1 MCRSIRGPG
10 LSLGAGRWGRLNGN
24 HTYNQGKPFGASS
37 FLCPHHFGET
47 VTTSFDEL
55 LDTYRDLS
63 DSERMKGSYLE
74 QLVGQFLENDG
85 VHAPQYT
92 DVWLWKD
99 WPDRPE
105 NFTNKDNGID
115 LVAARNDGGLTAIQ
129 VKFYAPG
136 YKIQKHDIDSFLSAS
151 SKKPFTNGVVVDTTE
166 GDWSKNALEMLD
178 GRHVPVQRIGLTDF
192 RHSNIDW
199 ATYDLTAPTT
209 PKLFDKKVLRPHQH
223 KAVQA
228 ALKGFEDNDR
238 GKLIMACGTGKTF
251 TSLKLAERI
260 AEDLGHARILFMVPS
275 LALMSQSLKE
285 WSDETEQT
293 MHAYAVCS
301 DNKVG
306 RVKDTDLTDVALHDL
321 QIPATTDGARLI
333 EAMNSRTL
341 DEGMTVVFSTYQSI
355 DAVRA
360 AQQAGLPD
368 FDLII
373 CDEAHRTTGATL
385 AGDGE
390 SHFVK
395 IHDNH
400 WISGNK
406 RVYMTATPRIFNDNT
421 KDAAKEKDAVLCSM
435 DDQSIY
441 GPVFYR
447 IGFGEAVEQKL
458 LTDYKVLVLGVDET
472 QVAGTFQD
480 QLADNNSELNIDD
493 IAKLV
498 GVWNGLAKRRAGEFQ
513 DGFGQDWQPMRR
525 AVAFNRS
532 IKASQVIEAEF
543 SELARVHLTDLTN
556 DDPTDDL
563 RVEVKHID
571 GGFNAVRRGERLDWL
586 KAEPD
591 VVLVDDRTAP
601 KNDKG
606 RWPKKEQPT
615 CRILTNARCLT
626 EGVDVPSLDAVLFMN
641 PRNSMVDVIQA
652 VGRVMRNHTDAETG
666 EVKKF
671 GYIIL
676 PIAIPEGMSTS
687 EALKDNARYKV
698 VWQVLQALRAHDERM
713 DSSINQIEL
722 NNKAPES
729 IIVDK
734 IDLAPKKPAP
744 VIDPNPTP
752 DVEPGPSP
760 VDPGKQETLTFP
772 VEEWKDSVYAKI
784 VDKVGNRMYWE
795 DWSKDIASIAKKHID
810 LINDLLEDA
819 DSSHR
824 IAFNEF
830 VAGLRENLNPE
841 IDDSQAV
848 EMLAQ
853 HLVTKPVFDAMFAD
867 SNFTEHNPVS
877 RAMQNILDQLGSNSV
892 FEKESKS
899 LEKFYE
905 SVRARVAK
913 IDNAAA
919 KQQIIVELYDNFFRN
934 AFPRVADR
942 LGIVFTPVPVVDYIL
957 RSADAA
963 LRLEFG
969 MSLSDAGVSILE
981 PFVGTGTFLTRL
993 LQIGLIKPE
1002 DLHRKYTQELF
1013 ANEIVLLSY
1022 YIAAINIETVYTE
1035 VATAADAETGY
1046 VPFDGIA
1053 LTDTFQLNESDGQL
1067 EATGIFPE
1075 NHARVI
1081 RQRSQD
1087 IRVIVMNPP
1096 YSTGQTSAN
1105 DNNQNQKYPVLD
1117 ASIADSY
1124 AKLSTGTNK
1133 NSLYDSY
1140 IRGIRWASNRIKDNG
1155 VIAFVSNG
1163 SFIDGN
1169 TADGIRKTFA
1179 NEFSRIFVYNLRGN
1193 ARTSGEIRRKEGG
1206 NVFDSGARTPIAIAV
1221 LIKNQNHEGPAELQ
1235 YRDIG
1240 DYLTRD
1246 QKLDVLENEQ
1256 SLEGTNWE
1264 TLQPNEAG
1272 DWINHRDERYDGF
1285 QPMGARAAKL
1295 SHEAVFRAFGRG
1307 LETGRDA
1314 WVYNFSNAE
1323 LEKNCRRTIAEY
1335 ASNVSDGVRNLDPT
1349 KLSWTAT
1356 LESSF
1361 NRKKEIGFDPLAL
1374 DVGIYR
1380 PFCKQNAYTDS
1391 NLIHRPGLFARIFPT
1406 QMHLNQLIMIPAGP
1420 AASAFSALVVDRTP
1434 ALTTNG
1440 GNQCF
1445 ALYTYESIPEGEFPM
1460 PAEDEEIIGDHIR
1473 RDNVTNETR
1482 TTYRGFYEDTSIT
1495 KEDIFYYVYG
1505 LLHSRD
1511 YKETYKA
1518 DLMKMLPRIPKV
1530 KNFWGFSTAGRALAG
1545 LHLNYETVAPAE
1557 LTEVRKTEPPAEA
1570 EAQYG
1575 YYRVQK
1581 LSWGARKDRSR
1592 IVFNSNI
1599 TLEGIPAEVLDY
1611 QVNGKSAIEWI
1622 IDRYQVTTHKDS
1634 QIINDPNDYCR
1645 EVGDPRYIVD
1655 LIKRIVTV
1663 SLETNKIVA
1672 GLPTMEIIE

>member
-1 MCRSIRGPG
+1 
-10 LSLGAGRWGRLNGN
+10 
-24 HTYNQGKPFGASS
+24 
-37 FLCPHHFGET
+37 
-47 VTTSFDEL
+47 
-55 LDTYRDLS
+55 
-63 DSERMKGSYLE
+63 MKGSYLE
-74 QLVGQFLENDG
+74 QLVEQYLENDG

-92 DVWLWKD
+92 DVWLWRD
-99 WPDRPE
+99 WPNRPE
-105 NFTNKDNGID
+105 SFTNKDNGID
-115 LVAARNDGGLTAIQ
+115 LVAARTDGGLTAIQ

-136 YKIQKHDIDSFLSAS
+136 YRIQKHDIDSFLSAS
-151 SKKPFTNGVVVDTTE
+151 SKKPFTNAVVVDTTE
-166 GDWSKNALEMLD
+166 GDWSTNALEMLD
-178 GRHVPVQRIGLTDF
+178 ERHVPVQRIGLSDF

-199 ATYDLTAPTT
+199 STYDLTAPTT
-209 PKLFDKKVLRPHQH
+209 PKLFDKQVLRPHQH

-228 ALKGFEDNDR
+228 ALKGFEDSDR

-251 TSLKLAERI
+251 TSLKLAERF

-285 WSDETEQT
+285 WSDETEQP

-333 EAMNSRTL
+333 EAMNTRTL

-421 KDAAKEKDAVLCSM
+421 KDAAREKDAVLCSM

-472 QVAGTFQD
+472 QVRTTFQD
-480 QLADNNSELNIDD
+480 QLADSNSELNIDD

-513 DGFGQDWQPMRR
+513 DGFGLDWQPMRR

-532 IKASQVIEAEF
+532 IKASQVIESEF
-543 SELARVHLTDLTN
+543 QDLTRLHLTDLTN

-563 RVEVKHID
+563 RVEVKHVD

-586 KAEPD
+586 KADAD
-591 VVLVDDRTAP
+591 VILVDDRTAP
-601 KNDKG
+601 RNADG
-606 RWPKKEQPT
+606 SWPKKEQPT

-652 VGRVMRNHTDAETG
+652 VGRVMRNHVNAETG

-687 EALKDNARYKV
+687 EALKDNQRYKV

-734 IDLAPKKPAP
+734 IDLAPKKKGPL
-744 VIDPNPTP
+744 IDPTPTP
-752 DVEPGPSP
+752 DIERGPGPL
-760 VDPGKQETLTFP
+760 DPGTQTTLTFP

-784 VDKVGNRMYWE
+784 VDKCGNRMYWE

-819 DSSHR
+819 DSTHR
-824 IAFNEF
+824 DAFDGF

-841 IDDSQAV
+841 IDDAQAV

-877 RAMQNILDQLGSNSV
+877 RAMQSILNKLGSNAV
-892 FEKESKS
+892 FEKESKG

-905 SVRARVAK
+905 SVRARVVE

-919 KQQIIVELYDNFFRN
+919 KQAIIVELYDNFFRN

-969 MSLSDAGVSILE
+969 KSLSDEGVSILE

-993 LQIGLIKPE
+993 LQSGLIKPE
-1002 DLHRKYTQELF
+1002 DLHRKYTQEMF

-1022 YIAAINIETVYTE
+1022 YIAAINVETVYSE
-1035 VATAADAETGY
+1035 VAAKAGAETAY

-1053 LTDTFQLNESDGQL
+1053 LTDTFQLNESDGRL
-1067 EATGIFPE
+1067 ETTGIFPE
-1075 NHARVI
+1075 NNERVK
-1081 RQRSQD
+1081 RQKNAPIQ
-1087 IRVIVMNPP
+1087 VIVMNPP
-1096 YSTGQTSAN
+1096 YSAGQTSAN

-1117 ASIADSY
+1117 VTIADTY
-1124 AKLSTGTNK
+1124 AKQSTGTLKNK
-1133 NSLYDSY
+1133 LYDSY
-1140 IRGIRWASNRIKDNG
+1140 IRGIRWASNRITNDG

-1163 SFIDGN
+1163 GFIDSN
-1169 TADGIRKTFA
+1169 NADGIRKTFA

-1193 ARTSGEIRRKEGG
+1193 QRTSGEQSRKEGG
-1206 NVFDSGARTPIAIAV
+1206 KIFGSGSRTQVAICV
-1221 LIKNQNHEGPAELQ
+1221 LIKNSAQSGPADVL

-1240 DYLTRD
+1240 DYLTRE
-1246 QKLDVLENEQ
+1246 QKLDILNVEQ
-1256 SLEGTNWE
+1256 SLEGTDWE
-1264 TLQPNEAG
+1264 PITPNEHG
-1272 DWINHRDERYDGF
+1272 DWVNHRDENYDTF
-1285 QPMGARAAKL
+1285 QPLGDKASKGKAHTTALFETFSSGLVTSRDSWVINYSSIRLWNSVSAMTETYNQSLTHFNSAVASGMEPRIAAEAAVTSDPARI
-1295 SHEAVFRAFGRG
+1295 SWSRG
-1307 LETGRDA
+1307 LRDRLRRNNILE
-1314 WVYNFSNAE
+1314 VDRSNEVLVA
-1323 LEKNCRRTIAEY
+1323 
-1335 ASNVSDGVRNLDPT
+1335 
-1349 KLSWTAT
+1349 
-1356 LESSF
+1356 
-1361 NRKKEIGFDPLAL
+1361 
-1374 DVGIYR
+1374 YR
-1380 PFCKQNAYTDS
+1380 PFNAQRGYFGS
-1391 NLIHRPGLFARIFPT
+1391 GVVENLSQLPRIFPT
-1406 QMHLNQLIMIPAGP
+1406 PIHKNLAIMIPQGAS
-1420 AASAFSALVVDRTP
+1420 AAAFSALAVRHIP
-1434 ALTTNG
+1434 ALTPNG
-1440 GNQCF
+1440 GNQSF
-1445 ALYTYESIPEGEFPM
+1445 PLYTFEPVSTEAQDDLF
-1460 PAEDEEIIGDHIR
+1460 AEAGSDVVDGYR
-1473 RDNVTNETR
+1473 RKDNITDTTLN
-1482 TTYRGFYEDTSIT
+1482 TYRAFYEDTAIS

-1505 LLHSRD
+1505 LLHSPS

-1518 DLMKMLPRIPKV
+1518 DLTKMLPRIPKV
-1530 KNFWGFSTAGRALAG
+1530 KDFWGFSSAGRDLAD
-1545 LHLNYETVAPAE
+1545 LHLNYESQPPAVLAE
-1557 LTEVRKTEPPAEA
+1557 ARRTEPPADV
-1570 EAQYG
+1570 EAQYD

-1592 IVFNSNI
+1592 IVYNANV
-1599 TLEGIPAEVLDY
+1599 TLEGIPAEVSDY

-1634 QIINDPNDYCR
+1634 QITNDPNDYCL
-1645 EVGDPRYIVD
+1645 EVADPRYIID

-1672 GLPTMEIIE
+1672 GLPALEILPALETAE